1 MGASAIWGFETR
13 KSQRLS
19 SAGALLLIANSGG
32 DGRQDRFAAVSCNG
46 RRLHQMH
53 PAPFIAG
60 VFPTH
65 FSFFCSFPSNGPAFL
80 FPRLELRQSWRGSQE
95 LQGRAGVYP
104 TNAEFVRFS
113 GGRKLLRT
121 ILARLQQGEFRFSRE
136 ESLEDI
142 PRM

>member
-1 MGASAIWGFETR
+1 MGIVLQLFLAMEDGCTR
-13 KSQRLS
+13 CIPHHS
-19 SAGALLLIANSGG
+19 LL
-32 DGRQDRFAAVSCNG
+32 
-46 RRLHQMH
+46 
-53 PAPFIAG
+53 
-60 VFPTH
+60 VFSRPT
-65 FSFFCSFPSNGPAFL
+65 FLFFCSFPSNGPAFL
-80 FPRLELRQSWRGSQE
+80 FPRLELRQSWRGNQE
-95 LQGRAGVYP
+95 GRAGVYP